1 MENINKPHT
10 PIKEW
15 AEDDRPR
22 EKMLL
27 NGASYLSKT
36 ELLAILINNGTPSR
50 SAMVLARE
58 LLESCQNNL
67 HQMARMSIADFK
79 KIPGIGT
86 AKAVTIRAALELG
99 IRKEADRL
107 TFRKTILR
115 NSQHIADFLQ
125 PILQDEPTEIFVAIF
140 INKGFRV
147 IDFTKFSEG
156 GITGTIVDVRTI
168 ARRALELCATGV
180 VVSHNHP
187 SGNLKPSDA
196 DKKLTQKLKQGLKV
210 LDIDLIDHIIVSDE
224 GYYSLSDCGDL

>member
-1 MENINKPHT
+1 MENTNNPHT
-10 PIKEW
+10 PIKDW

-27 NGASYLSKT
+27 NGASSLSKT

-58 LLESCQNNL
+58 LLETCKGNL
-67 HQMARMSIADFK
+67 QQMARMSIADFK
-79 KIPGIGT
+79 KIPGIGP

-107 TFRKTILR
+107 AFRKTIFR
-115 NSQHIADFLQ
+115 NSQNIADYLQ
-125 PILQDEPTEIFVAIF
+125 PLLQDAPTEMFVAVF
-140 INKGFRV
+140 VNKGNRV
-147 IDFTKFSEG
+147 IDFTRFSDG

-168 ARRALELCATGV
+168 ARRALELGATGV

-187 SGNLKPSDA
+187 SGNLSPSDA
-196 DKKLTQKLKQGLKV
+196 DKKLTQKLKHGLKV

-224 GYYSLSDCGDL
+224 GYYSLNDSGDM